1 MIYVQTELIVVCMS
15 STQQMIKGIAAL
27 VTFTGIITLV
37 IHLYLNDMVAD

>member
-15 STQQMIKGIAAL
+15 SIQQMIKGIVAL
-27 VTFTGIITLV
+27 VAFTGTITLV